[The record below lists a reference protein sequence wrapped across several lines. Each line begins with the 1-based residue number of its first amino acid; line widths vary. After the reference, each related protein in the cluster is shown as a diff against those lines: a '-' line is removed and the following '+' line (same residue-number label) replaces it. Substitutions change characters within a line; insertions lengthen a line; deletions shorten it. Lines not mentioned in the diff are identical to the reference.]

1 MEAFAELQDVIDISG
16 PLTAEQTAA
25 IPGLLAQASTKLRGW
40 GAERGV
46 DIDALITGD
55 NLRTEIAKG
64 AVANAAK
71 RAAQNLDGIYETS
84 FAIDDYRET
93 NRRDKTTNGEVI
105 INIADLA
112 GLLPAKGARRFG
124 TIRLGSAL

>member
-1 MEAFAELQDVIDISG
+1 MEAFAQPQDVTAISG
-16 PLTAEQTAA
+16 PLTADQIAA

-40 GAERGV
+40 GAERGL
-46 DIDALITGD
+46 DIDALIAGSD
-55 NLRTEIAKG
+55 LRTEIAKD

-71 RAAQNLDGIYETS
+71 RAAQNLDGFSETS

-93 NRRDKTTNGEVI
+93 NRRDKTTNGEI
-105 INIADLA
+105 IIDPADLA
-112 GLLPAKGARRFG
+112 GLIPGKGARRFG